1 MTTTDS
7 IEILGRRLR
16 LGMIGGGGESLI
28 GPVHR
33 LAARLDD
40 RYDLVAAVLSSN
52 GERSRAEA
60 ERLGVPRAYASVD
73 DMLTAERARPDA
85 IDVVAIVTPNDTHVD
100 YAERAMS
107 RGFDVI
113 CEKPLAN
120 GLAEARRLSAAA
132 QKSGRL
138 LCLTHNY
145 SGYPMIREARAAV
158 VAGELGR
165 VHLVQVS
172 YLQGTLGSRVEDDP
186 GRMPGRLK
194 WRLDAARGGPSHVLL
209 DIGSHAHQ
217 LATYVTGDRVAS
229 VLADVGAAVEGR
241 SAHDTASVIMR
252 MGNGARGT
260 ILASRAASGSD
271 NRMSIEIY
279 GDKAGLRWEQSSPDL
294 LHVTRTA
301 LPAEIRAKGL
311 ASLHPLA
318 RRASRAP
325 SGHPEAFFE
334 AFANLYRD
342 FADLVAAR
350 IAGIAPDPLAAHI
363 PTVDDGVA
371 GLAFIEACVR
381 SSERGGWTDC

>member
-1 MTTTDS
+1 M
-7 IEILGRRLR
+7 EILGRRLR

-40 RYDLVAAVLSSN
+40 RFDLVASVLSSDAQKSLTESQRLGIARSYTSVDEMLV
-52 GERSRAEA
+52 GERK
-60 ERLGVPRAYASVD
+60 
-73 DMLTAERARPDA
+73 RPDP

-100 YAERAMS
+100 YAERAMAQ
-107 RGFDVI
+107 GFDVI

-120 GLAEARRLSAAA
+120 SLTDARRLSAAA
-132 QKSGRL
+132 QRSGRL

-145 SGYPMIREARAAV
+145 SGYPMIREARAAIA
-158 VAGELGR
+158 AGELGR

-172 YLQGTLGSRVEDDP
+172 YLQGTLGARIEEDP
-186 GRMPGRLK
+186 ARMPARLK

-209 DIGSHAHQ
+209 DIGSHCHQ
-217 LATYVTGDRVAS
+217 LATYVAGDQVAS

-241 SAHDTASVIMR
+241 AVHDTASVILRMR
-252 MGNGARGT
+252 NGARGT
-260 ILASRAASGSD
+260 ILASRAASGSE
-271 NRMSIEIY
+271 NRMSIEVY

-294 LHVTRTA
+294 LHVTRTG

-318 RRASRAP
+318 RQASRAP

-342 FADLVAAR
+342 FADQVAAR
-350 IAGIAPDPLAAHI
+350 IAGIAPDPLASHI
-363 PTVDDGVA
+363 PTIDDGLA